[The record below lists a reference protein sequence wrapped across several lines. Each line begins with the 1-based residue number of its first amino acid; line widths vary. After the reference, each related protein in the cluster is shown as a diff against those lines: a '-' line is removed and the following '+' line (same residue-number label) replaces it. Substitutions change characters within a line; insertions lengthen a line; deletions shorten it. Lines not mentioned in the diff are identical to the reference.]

1 MIKVAFSTN
10 SSLNYVQRHNR
21 MNESNWTISLYK
33 KTFVETKYLE
43 SSWIN
48 FTKCVYYENV

>member
-48 FTKCVYYENV
+48 FTKCVYYEHV